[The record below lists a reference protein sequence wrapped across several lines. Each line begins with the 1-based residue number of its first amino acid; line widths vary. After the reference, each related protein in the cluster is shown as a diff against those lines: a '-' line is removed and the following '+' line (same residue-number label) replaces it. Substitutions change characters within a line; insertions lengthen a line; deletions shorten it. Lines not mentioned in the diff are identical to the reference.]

1 MKEVNVSLVGY
12 GIVGHG
18 VVEVLNRKKKILHE
32 MGLGLKLISITDHT
46 GTITS
51 DDGIGIDET
60 RVLTE
65 KTLANVANSSMK
77 GKEAIGAIDSDLV
90 IEVTPTNIVHGQPG
104 LGHMEAALSGG
115 KHVVTSNK
123 GPLVV
128 AYSRLKKL
136 ADDNGVN
143 FKFEATVGGT
153 MPLISLVERTLIGNT
168 IYGIRGIFNGTCN
181 YILTRMAE
189 ENIPYIHALSEA
201 QDMGIAET
209 DPSYDVEGVDTAGKV
224 VILANALFDM
234 NIKYSD
240 VDVTGITGVSP
251 EALGLAKKKGYSIK
265 LIGDV
270 PALTVRPTLVP
281 LGSPIGVAGTLNS
294 AAIYTDL
301 SGTIT
306 VTGLGAGSI
315 ETASAILSDII
326 SIYRTRQINAV
337 S

>member
-1 MKEVNVSLVGY
+1 MREIKISLVGY

-18 VVEVLNRKKKILHE
+18 VVDVLARKRPMMRDL
-32 MGLGLKLISITDHT
+32 GLDLKLISISDHT
-46 GTITS
+46 GTIIS
-51 DDGIGIDET
+51 EDGVDAKK
-60 RVLTE
+60 VLGE
-65 KTLANVANSSMK
+65 KTLASVATSSMK
-77 GKEAIGAIDSDLV
+77 GKDAIEAVESDLV

-104 LGHMEAALSGG
+104 LGHMEAALSTG

-128 AYSRLKKL
+128 AYSRLKKM
-136 ADDNGVN
+136 AEDNGVMM
-143 FKFEATVGGT
+143 KFEATVGGT
-153 MPLISLVERTLIGNT
+153 MPLISLVERTLVGNT

-189 ENIPYIHALSEA
+189 EAIPYAHALSEA
-201 QDMGIAET
+201 QDLGYAEA

-240 VDVTGITGVSP
+240 VDVTGITGVTP
-251 EALGLAKKKGYSIK
+251 EALALAREKGYVIK

-281 LGSPIGVAGTLNS
+281 MGSPIAVSGTLNS

-315 ETASAILSDII
+315 ETASAILSDIV
-326 SIYRTRQINAV
+326 SIYRTRRIDAIF
-337 S
+337 

>member
-1 MKEVNVSLVGY
+1 MREVKASLVGY

-18 VVEVLNRKKKILHE
+18 VVEVLHRKRSMLQE
-32 MGLGLKLISITDHT
+32 MGLDLKLISVTDHT
-46 GTITS
+46 GTIISEDGVDAEKILGERTLS
-51 DDGIGIDET
+51 D
-60 RVLTE
+60 VATE
-65 KTLANVANSSMK
+65 SMK

-104 LGHMEAALSGG
+104 LGHMEAALSSG

-128 AYSRLKKL
+128 AYNRLKKL
-136 ADDNGVN
+136 AEDNGVML
-143 FKFEATVGGT
+143 KFEATVGGT
-153 MPLISLVERTLIGNT
+153 MPLINLVERTLVGNT
-168 IYGIRGIFNGTCN
+168 FYGIRGIFNGTCN
-181 YILTRMAE
+181 YILTRMSQ
-189 ENIPYIHALSEA
+189 ENIPYTHALSEA
-201 QDMGIAET
+201 QDLGIAEA
-209 DPSYDVEGVDTAGKV
+209 DPTYDVEGVDTAGKV
-224 VILANALFDM
+224 VILANALFNM

-240 VDVTGITGVSP
+240 VDVTGITGVTP
-251 EALGLAKKKGYSIK
+251 EAIALAKEKGYLIK

-270 PALTVRPTLVP
+270 PALTVKPTLVP
-281 LGSPIGVAGTLNS
+281 IGSPIAVAGTLNS

-326 SIYRTRQINAV
+326 SIYSTKSIN
-337 S
+337 STS

>member
-1 MKEVNVSLVGY
+1 MRDVKIALVGY

-18 VVEVLNRKKKILHE
+18 VVDVLNRKKKMLREI
-32 MGLGLKLISITDHT
+32 GLNLKLISVTDHT
-46 GTITS
+46 GTVVS
-51 DDGIGIDET
+51 EDGIDA
-60 RVLTE
+60 E
-65 KTLANVANSSMK
+65 KILGERTLQNVATTSMK
-77 GKEAIGAIDSDLV
+77 GKEAITAIDSDLV
-90 IEVTPTNIVHGQPG
+90 VEVTPTNIVHGQPG
-104 LGHMEAALSGG
+104 LGHMEVALSGG

-128 AYSRLKKL
+128 AYGRLDKL
-136 ADDNGVN
+136 AQDNGVML
-143 FKFEATVGGT
+143 KFEATVGGT
-153 MPLISLVERTLIGNT
+153 MPLISLVERTLVGNT
-168 IYGIRGIFNGTCN
+168 FYGIRGIFNGTCN
-181 YILTRMAE
+181 YILTRMTE
-189 ENIPYIHALSEA
+189 EGIPYTHALSEA
-201 QDMGIAET
+201 QDLGIAEA

-234 NIKYSD
+234 NINYSD
-240 VDVTGITGVSP
+240 VDVTGITGVTP
-251 EALGLAKKKGYSIK
+251 EALALAKKRGYVIK

-281 LGSPIGVAGTLNS
+281 IGSPIAVAGTLNS

-326 SIYRTRQINAV
+326 SIYRTKRIDAIF
-337 S
+337 

>member
-1 MKEVNVSLVGY
+1 MREVKASLVGY

-18 VVEVLNRKKKILHE
+18 VVDVLHRKESLLKE
-32 MGLGLKLISITDHT
+32 MGLDLKLISVSDHT
-46 GTITS
+46 GTI
-51 DDGIGIDET
+51 IDEDG
-60 RVLTE
+60 VDAE
-65 KTLANVANSSMK
+65 KILGERTLENVATSNMK

-104 LGHMEAALSGG
+104 LGHMEAALSSG

-128 AYSRLKKL
+128 AYNRLKKL
-136 ADDNGVN
+136 AEDNGVMM
-143 FKFEATVGGT
+143 KFEATVGGT
-153 MPLISLVERTLIGNT
+153 MPLINLVERTLVGNT
-168 IYGIRGIFNGTCN
+168 FYGIRGIFNGTCN
-181 YILTRMAE
+181 YILTRMSQ
-189 ENIPYIHALSEA
+189 ENIPYTHALSEA
-201 QDMGIAET
+201 QDLGIAEA

-224 VILANALFDM
+224 VILANALFNM

-240 VDVTGITGVSP
+240 VDVTGITGVTP
-251 EALGLAKKKGYSIK
+251 EAIALAKEKGYLIK

-270 PALTVRPTLVP
+270 PALTVKPTLVP
-281 LGSPIGVAGTLNS
+281 VGSPIAVAGTLNS

-326 SIYRTRQINAV
+326 SIYSTRSIN
-337 S
+337 STL

>member
-1 MKEVNVSLVGY
+1 LRDVKISLVGY

-18 VVEVLNRKKKILHE
+18 VVDVLSRKRKMLRE
-32 MGLGLKLISITDHT
+32 MGLNLRLVSVTDHT
-46 GTITS
+46 GTIAS
-51 DDGIGIDET
+51 EEGIDGEKI
-60 RVLTE
+60 LAE
-65 KTLANVANSSMK
+65 KTLAKVASSSMK
-77 GKEAIGAIDSDLV
+77 GKEAIDAIDSDLV

-128 AYSRLKKL
+128 SFNKL
-136 ADDNGVN
+136 HRMAEDHGVML
-143 FKFEATVGGT
+143 KFEATVGGT
-153 MPLISLVERTLIGNT
+153 MPLISLVERTLVGNT
-168 IYGIRGIFNGTCN
+168 IHGIRGVFNGTCN
-181 YILTRMAE
+181 YILTRMTE
-189 ENIPYIHALSEA
+189 ESIPYAHALSEA
-201 QDMGIAET
+201 QDLGIAEA

-224 VILANALFDM
+224 VILANALFGM

-240 VDVTGITGVSP
+240 VEVTGIGGITP
-251 EALGLAKKKGYSIK
+251 EALALAKEKGYAIK

-270 PALTVRPTLVP
+270 PALTVRPALVP
-281 LGSPIGVAGTLNS
+281 LASPINVAGTLNS

-315 ETASAILSDII
+315 ETASAILSDVI
-326 SIYRTRQINAV
+326 SIYRTKRIDAIF
-337 S
+337 

>member
-12 GIVGHG
+12 GIIGHG
-18 VVEVLNRKKKILHE
+18 VVEVLSRKKKMLQE
-32 MGLGLKLISITDHT
+32 MGLGINLIRVTDHT

-51 DDGIGIDET
+51 DDGIDDTKI
-60 RVLTE
+60 LTE

-128 AYSRLKKL
+128 DYNRLKKL
-136 ADDNGVN
+136 AEDNGVML
-143 FKFEATVGGT
+143 KFEATVGGT
-153 MPLISLVERTLIGNT
+153 MPLISLVERTLVGNN
-168 IYGIRGIFNGTCN
+168 IQCIRGIFNGTCN
-181 YILTRMAE
+181 YILTRMVE
-189 ENIPYIHALSEA
+189 ENIPYTHALSEA
-201 QDMGIAET
+201 QDLGIAEA

-224 VILANALFDM
+224 VILANSLFDM

-240 VDVTGITGVSP
+240 VDVTGITGVTP
-251 EALGLAKKKGYSIK
+251 EALALAKKRGYVIK

-281 LGSPIGVAGTLNS
+281 IGSPIAVSGTLNS

-326 SIYRTRQINAV
+326 SIYRTKRIDAIF
-337 S
+337 

>member
-1 MKEVNVSLVGY
+1 MRDVKISLVGY

-18 VVEVLNRKKKILHE
+18 VVEVLNRKKKMLRE
-32 MGLGLKLISITDHT
+32 MGLNLKLISVTDHT
-46 GTITS
+46 GTVVS
-51 DDGIGIDET
+51 EDGIDA
-60 RVLTE
+60 E
-65 KTLANVANSSMK
+65 KILGERTLQNVATTSMK
-77 GKEAIGAIDSDLV
+77 GKEAISAIDSDLV

-104 LGHMEAALSGG
+104 LGHMEVALSGG

-128 AYSRLKKL
+128 AYGRLDKL
-136 ADDNGVN
+136 AQDNGVML
-143 FKFEATVGGT
+143 KFEATVGGT
-153 MPLISLVERTLIGNT
+153 MPLISLVERTLVGNT
-168 IYGIRGIFNGTCN
+168 FYGIRGIFNGTCN
-181 YILTRMAE
+181 YILTRMTE
-189 ENIPYIHALSEA
+189 EGIPYTHALSEA
-201 QDMGIAET
+201 QDLGIAEA

-234 NIKYSD
+234 NINYSD
-240 VDVTGITGVSP
+240 VDVTGITGVTP
-251 EALGLAKKKGYSIK
+251 EALALAKKRGYVIK

-270 PALTVRPTLVP
+270 PALTVRPTLVAI
-281 LGSPIGVAGTLNS
+281 GSPIAVAGTLNS

-326 SIYRTRQINAV
+326 SIYRTKRIDAIF
-337 S
+337 

>member
-1 MKEVNVSLVGY
+1 LRDVKIALVGY

-18 VVEVLNRKKKILHE
+18 VVDVLSRKRKILRE
-32 MGLGLKLISITDHT
+32 MGLNLMLVSVTDHT
-46 GTITS
+46 GTIAS
-51 DDGIGIDET
+51 VEGIDGEKI
-60 RVLTE
+60 LGE
-65 KTLANVANSSMK
+65 KTLGKVATSSMK
-77 GKEAIGAIDSDLV
+77 GKEAIDAIDSDLV

-104 LGHMEAALSGG
+104 LGHMEAALTGG

-128 AYSRLKKL
+128 SFNKL
-136 ADDNGVN
+136 HRMAEDNGVLL
-143 FKFEATVGGT
+143 KFEATVGGT
-153 MPLISLVERTLIGNT
+153 MPLISLVERTLVGNT
-168 IYGIRGIFNGTCN
+168 ILGIRGVFNGTCN
-181 YILTRMAE
+181 YILTRMSE
-189 ENIPYIHALSEA
+189 ESIPYAHALSEA
-201 QDMGIAET
+201 QDLGIAEA

-224 VILANALFDM
+224 VILANALFGM

-240 VDVTGITGVSP
+240 VEVTGIGGITP
-251 EALGLAKKKGYSIK
+251 EALALAKEKGYAIK

-281 LGSPIGVAGTLNS
+281 LASPINVSGTLNS

-315 ETASAILSDII
+315 ETASAILSDVI
-326 SIYRTRQINAV
+326 SIYRTKRIDAIF
-337 S
+337 

>member
-1 MKEVNVSLVGY
+1 
-12 GIVGHG
+12 
-18 VVEVLNRKKKILHE
+18 
-32 MGLGLKLISITDHT
+32 
-46 GTITS
+46 
-51 DDGIGIDET
+51 
-60 RVLTE
+60 
-65 KTLANVANSSMK
+65 MK
-77 GKEAIGAIDSDLV
+77 GKEAISAIDSDLV

-104 LGHMEAALSGG
+104 LGHMEAALSSG

-128 AYSRLKKL
+128 SYGRLKKL
-136 ADDNGVN
+136 ADNNGVMM
-143 FKFEATVGGT
+143 KFEATVGGT
-153 MPLISLVERTLIGNT
+153 MPLISLVERTLCGNT

-189 ENIPYIHALSEA
+189 EDIPYAHALSEA
-201 QDMGIAET
+201 QDLGIAEA

-234 NIKYSD
+234 DIKYSD
-240 VDVTGITGVSP
+240 VDVVGITGVTP
-251 EALGLAKKKGYSIK
+251 EALSLAKKRGYVIK

-270 PALTVRPTLVP
+270 PALTVRPMLVP
-281 LGSPIGVAGTLNS
+281 VDSPLAVAGTLNS

-315 ETASAILSDII
+315 ETASAILTDII
-326 SIYRTRQINAV
+326 SIYRTKRIDAIF
-337 S
+337 

>member
-1 MKEVNVSLVGY
+1 MRDVKVSLVGY

-18 VVEVLNRKKKILHE
+18 VVDVLNQKRKKLRE
-32 MGLGLKLISITDHT
+32 MGLNLKLISVTDHT
-46 GTITS
+46 GTVIS
-51 DDGIGIDET
+51 ENGIDA
-60 RVLTE
+60 E
-65 KTLANVANSSMK
+65 KILGERTLEKVATSSMK
-77 GKEAIGAIDSDLV
+77 GNEAIAAIDSDLM

-104 LGHMEAALSGG
+104 LGHMEAALAGG

-128 AYSRLKKL
+128 AYSRLEKL
-136 ADDNGVN
+136 AEDNGVML
-143 FKFEATVGGT
+143 KFEATVGGT
-153 MPLISLVERTLIGNT
+153 MPLISLVERTLVGNT
-168 IYGIRGIFNGTCN
+168 IQGIRGIFNGTCN

-189 ENIPYIHALSEA
+189 ENIPYVHALSEA
-201 QDMGIAET
+201 QDLGIAEA

-224 VILANALFDM
+224 VILANSIFDM
-234 NIKYSD
+234 DIKYSD
-240 VDVTGITGVSP
+240 VDVTGITGVTP
-251 EALGLAKKKGYSIK
+251 EALALAKKRGYVIK

-281 LGSPIGVAGTLNS
+281 VGSPIAVAGTLNS

-326 SIYRTRQINAV
+326 SIYRTKRIDV
-337 S
+337 IF

>member
-1 MKEVNVSLVGY
+1 MREVKASLVGY

-18 VVEVLNRKKKILHE
+18 VVDVLNRKRSMLQE
-32 MGLGLKLISITDHT
+32 MGLDLKLISVTDHT
-46 GTITS
+46 GTIICE
-51 DDGIGIDET
+51 DGVDA
-60 RVLTE
+60 E
-65 KTLANVANSSMK
+65 KILGERTLQNIATSSMK

-104 LGHMEAALSGG
+104 LGHMEAALSSG

-128 AYSRLKKL
+128 AYSSLKKL
-136 ADDNGVN
+136 AEDNGVML
-143 FKFEATVGGT
+143 KFEATVGGT
-153 MPLISLVERTLIGNT
+153 MPLINLVERTLVGNT
-168 IYGIRGIFNGTCN
+168 FYGIRGIFNGTCN
-181 YILTRMAE
+181 YILTRMSQ
-189 ENIPYIHALSEA
+189 ENIPYTHALSEA
-201 QDMGIAET
+201 QDLGIAEA

-224 VILANALFDM
+224 VILANALFNM

-240 VDVTGITGVSP
+240 VDVTGITGVTP
-251 EALGLAKKKGYSIK
+251 EAIALAKEKGYLIK

-270 PALTVRPTLVP
+270 PALTVKPTLVP
-281 LGSPIGVAGTLNS
+281 IGSPIAVAGTLNS

-315 ETASAILSDII
+315 ETASAILSDVV
-326 SIYRTRQINAV
+326 SIYSTKRMNSI